1 MSIANLTIKRAVFK
15 QFLNPQKAYLSLDV
29 PTYLSYLPYVCS
41 GKRISQ
47 LSQNKVSTVYNLA
60 HQYY

>member
-29 PTYLSYLPYVCS
+29 PTYLSYLPYVWYLF
-41 GKRISQ
+41 SQ